1 MRYQA
6 EVERQTEEGAAMDL
20 RSLFE
25 EHHRA
30 VFYAAYRLTG
40 SVVDSEDVLQTVFL
54 RMASRDDL
62 SLPLASSAA
71 YLKRAAV
78 NAAVDILRRRK
89 AAPDS
94 LHLVP
99 EPFSGNGKAER
110 DLLADRQALRDWLR
124 SAVGRMSQRM
134 AEVFALRFLE
144 GYGNSEIAGILNTSE
159 NTIAVTVHRLRAQLK
174 MELDETLG
182 AGNENRRKEQ

>member
-40 SVVDSEDVLQTVFL
+40 SVADSEDVLQTVFL
-54 RMASRDDL
+54 RMASRDDP
-62 SLPLASSAA
+62 SLPLESSAA

-99 EPFSGNGKAER
+99 EAFSGNGKAER

>member
-40 SVVDSEDVLQTVFL
+40 SVADSEDVLQTVFL
-54 RMASRDDL
+54 RMASRDDP
-62 SLPLASSAA
+62 SLPLESSAA

-78 NAAVDILRRRK
+78 NAAIDILRRRK

-99 EPFSGNGKAER
+99 EAFSGNGKAER